1 MGKRRDYENF
11 PISLALFDAVPVI
24 LFSIAMIII
33 AVNYNNWIFIT
44 GAALCTFAGLG
55 KVIWKII
62 IAATKKDISILNR
75 QMRFVM
81 PIGFL
86 CMIIGLITGMDKS
99 GWVALG
105 TNVTTFPQ
113 IILFVIT
120 FAGMLMMG
128 VFAKKLDPT
137 KTKSNWI
144 EQITNAVAQ
153 GCLLIGVLLCL

>member
-33 AVNYNNWIFIT
+33 AVNYNNWIFIA
-44 GAALCTFAGLG
+44 GAALC
-55 KVIWKII
+55 
-62 IAATKKDISILNR
+62 
-75 QMRFVM
+75 
-81 PIGFL
+81 
-86 CMIIGLITGMDKS
+86 
-99 GWVALG
+99 
-105 TNVTTFPQ
+105 
-113 IILFVIT
+113 T

-137 KTKSNWI
+137 KTKSSWI

-153 GCLLIGVLLCL
+153 GCFLIGVLLCL

>member
-62 IAATKKDISILNR
+62 IAATKKDIVILNR
-75 QMRFVM
+75 QLRFVM
-81 PIGFL
+81 PLGFL
-86 CMIIGLITGMDKS
+86 CIIIGLITGMDKA
-99 GWVALG
+99 GWVLLW

-113 IILFVIT
+113 IILFIIT
-120 FAGMLMMG
+120 FAGMVMMG
-128 VFAKKLDPT
+128 VFAKKLDPV

>member
-1 MGKRRDYENF
+1 MGKRRDYDNF

-55 KVIWKII
+55 KVMWKII
-62 IAATKKDISILNR
+62 IAATKKDIVILNR
-75 QMRFVM
+75 QLRFVM
-81 PIGFL
+81 PLGFL
-86 CMIIGLITGMDKS
+86 CIITGLITGMDKA
-99 GWVALG
+99 GWVLLWR
-105 TNVTTFPQ
+105 NITTFPQ
-113 IILFVIT
+113 IILFIIT
-120 FAGMLMMG
+120 FAGMVMMG
-128 VFAKKLDPT
+128 VFAKKLDPA